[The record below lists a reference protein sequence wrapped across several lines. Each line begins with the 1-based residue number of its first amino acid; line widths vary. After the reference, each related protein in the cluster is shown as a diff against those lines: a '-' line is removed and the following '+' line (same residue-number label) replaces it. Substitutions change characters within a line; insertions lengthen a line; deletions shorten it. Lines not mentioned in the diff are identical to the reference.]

1 MKRAQW
7 ILLVLALSC
16 IVSIPAAAN
25 TIFDDF
31 NAGNSYNCCTGW
43 TVSGPGSPPG
53 QFISANEFTAGATAS
68 VTELDLAIGRVVGD
82 GGGTAA
88 LYTVNNGVP
97 GTLLGSWDF
106 IAHQNVGNCCLFETI
121 NINGGPTL
129 TQGVDYFMVLT
140 ADNSTWDSWNQ
151 NTVGATGV
159 DLYSTDNGNSWHSN
173 GVTTL
178 GTFRLEGT
186 TVPEPGTLVMLGS
199 GIVAA
204 AAGLR
209 RKFNV

>member
-7 ILLVLALSC
+7 ILVGLAVIC
-16 IVSIPAAAN
+16 IGCIPAAAD
-25 TIFDDF
+25 TIFNNFDV
-31 NAGNSYNCCTGW
+31 GNSYNCCTGW

-53 QFISANEFTAGATAS
+53 QFIAANEFTAGATAS
-68 VTELDLAIGRVVGD
+68 VTQIDIAIGRVVGD

-88 LYTVNNGVP
+88 LYTISNGVP

-106 IAHQNVGNCCLFETI
+106 IAHQGVGNCCAFETI
-121 NINGGPTL
+121 DVNGGPLL
-129 TQGVDYFMVLT
+129 TQGTDYFMVLS
-140 ADNSTWDSWNQ
+140 ADNTTWDSWNQ
-151 NTVGATGV
+151 NTTGSTGI
-159 DLYSTDNGNSWHSN
+159 DLYSTDNGNSWHNN

-178 GTFRLEGT
+178 GTFRIEGSA
-186 TVPEPGTLVMLGS
+186 VPEPGTFVMLGS